1 MKKSFCFLACILLY
15 TSCLKND
22 FPSDL
27 RISSLSSLSGSAF
40 TVITMRGS
48 NFKADPL
55 LDTVKI
61 NGVVAT
67 VQSATTSSIT
77 FIVPFCNGSGNITIS
92 TPDATVSGPYFNYIK
107 GPDVYVSGWGAVSTT
122 NFKNILKYWKN
133 GIEVWVTDSTYSAAT
148 SGGISVIN
156 NDVYILGRRD
166 SGIYSVQKYWKNGI
180 PLNISPG
187 IIVNDAGLNAA
198 VVANNQFW
206 KSGSGLPYTLSGA
219 ATSVSIIG
227 SDIYA
232 AGGIVTPPPP
242 GVSAAYTAYAAKFWK
257 NAVLVPIQDL
267 ASTRTNSSWISS
279 MAVSG
284 TDVYLVGYNATGAAY
299 WKNGIPTNLFTGSQN
314 SYELTG
320 VYAVGSDFYI
330 CGYSTFNSP
339 SNEIAV
345 YWKNGNPIKL
355 SDGKKEEY
363 AMGITV
369 VGNDVYVCGYELFQT
384 TNPTGIFRY
393 AKVWKNGV
401 PIILSNKGKWDYA
414 DGIFVK
420 Q

>member
-1 MKKSFCFLACILLY
+1 MKSSFYFLISILLF

-22 FPSDL
+22 FPVDL

-40 TVITMRGS
+40 TVITIHGS

-92 TPDATVSGPYFNYIK
+92 TPDATVTGPYFNYIK
-107 GPDVYVSGWGAVSTT
+107 GPDVYVSGWGDASTT
-122 NFKNILKYWKN
+122 NFKTILKYWKN
-133 GIEVWVTDSTYSAAT
+133 GTEVWVTDSTYNAST

-166 SGIYSVQKYWKNGI
+166 SGSYSVQKYWKNGI

-206 KSGSGLPYTLSGA
+206 KSASGLPYTLYGTV
-219 ATSVSIIG
+219 TSVSIIG

-232 AGGIVTPPPP
+232 AGGIITPLPP
-242 GVSAAYTAYAAKFWK
+242 GVSAAYTTSSAKFWK
-257 NAVLVPIQDL
+257 NAVLVPIQDS
-267 ASTRTNSSWISS
+267 AFSRSSSWISS

-284 TDVYLVGYNATGAAY
+284 NDVYLVGYNSTGPAY
-299 WKNGIPTNLFTGSQN
+299 WKNGISSNIFPQVYT
-314 SYELTG
+314 LTG
-320 VYAVGSDFYI
+320 ITVSGNDVYIS
-330 CGYSTFNSP
+330 GYSTSYTP
-339 SNEIAV
+339 VSSDTAV
-345 YWKNGNPIKL
+345 YWKNGNMIKL

-369 VGNDVYVCGYELFQT
+369 VGKDVYVCGYEISRTF
-384 TNPTGIFRY
+384 NPLAIARY

-401 PIILSNKGKWDYA
+401 PIILSKNGKWDYA